1 MGNLLLIGIGGF
13 VGAIARFWLSGRV
26 QDLSGSIGF
35 PYGTL
40 AINLVGCFLLG
51 ILSYLIDVRG
61 MFTPEVRSLLIVGL
75 LGAFTTFSTFSLETF
90 NLLAAGESIRALVN
104 VASSVILGLAAVWA
118 GRMLLL
124 LIGRV

>member
-1 MGNLLLIGIGGF
+1 MGNLLYIGVGGF
-13 VGAIARFWLSGRV
+13 MGAIARFWLSGRV

-61 MFTPEVRSLLIVGL
+61 MFTPEVRSLLIIGL
-75 LGAFTTFSTFSLETF
+75 LGAFTTFSTFSMETF
-90 NLLAAGESIRALVN
+90 NLLAAGESVRALLN
-104 VASSVILGLAAVWA
+104 ISSSVIFGLAAVWA

-124 LIGRV
+124 LIWRV

>member
-1 MGNLLLIGIGGF
+1 MGNLLLIGVGGF

-40 AINLVGCFLLG
+40 VINLVGCFLLG
-51 ILSYLIDVRG
+51 VLSYLIDVRG

-75 LGAFTTFSTFSLETF
+75 LGAFTTFSTFSMETF
-90 NLLAAGESIRALVN
+90 NLLAAGESVRALLN
-104 VASSVILGLAAVWA
+104 ISSSVIFGLAAVWA

-124 LIGRV
+124 LIWRV

>member
-1 MGNLLLIGIGGF
+1 MGNLLYIGVGGF

-61 MFTPEVRSLLIVGL
+61 MFTPEVRSLLIIGL
-75 LGAFTTFSTFSLETF
+75 LGAFTTFSTFSMETF
-90 NLLAAGESIRALVN
+90 NLLAAGESVRALLN
-104 VASSVILGLAAVWA
+104 ISSSVIFGLAAVWA

-124 LIGRV
+124 LIWRV

>member
-1 MGNLLLIGIGGF
+1 MGNLLYIGVGGF
-13 VGAIARFWLSGRV
+13 MGAIARFWLSGRV

-61 MFTPEVRSLLIVGL
+61 MFTPEVRSLLIIGL

-90 NLLAAGESIRALVN
+90 NLLTAGETFRALLN
-104 VASSVILGLAAVWA
+104 ISSSVIFGLAAVWA

-124 LIGRV
+124 LIWRV

>member
-40 AINLVGCFLLG
+40 VINLVGCFLLG
-51 ILSYLIDVRG
+51 VLSYLIDVRG

-75 LGAFTTFSTFSLETF
+75 LGAFTTFSTFSMETF
-90 NLLAAGESIRALVN
+90 NLLAAGESVRALLN
-104 VASSVILGLAAVWA
+104 ISSSVIFGLAAVWA

-124 LIGRV
+124 LIWRV

>member
-61 MFTPEVRSLLIVGL
+61 MFTPEVRSLLIIGL

-90 NLLAAGESIRALVN
+90 NLLTAGETFRALLN
-104 VASSVILGLAAVWA
+104 ISSSVIFGLAAVWA

-124 LIGRV
+124 LIWRV

>member
-1 MGNLLLIGIGGF
+1 MGNLLYIGVGGF

-61 MFTPEVRSLLIVGL
+61 MFTPEVRSLLIIGL

-90 NLLAAGESIRALVN
+90 NLLTAGETFRALLN
-104 VASSVILGLAAVWA
+104 ISSSVIFGLAAVWA

-124 LIGRV
+124 LIWRV

>member
-1 MGNLLLIGIGGF
+1 MGNLLYIGVGGF
-13 VGAIARFWLSGRV
+13 MGAIARFWLSGRV

-75 LGAFTTFSTFSLETF
+75 LGAFTTFSTFSMETF
-90 NLLAAGESIRALVN
+90 NLLAAGESVRALLN
-104 VASSVILGLAAVWA
+104 ISSSVIFGLAAVWA

-124 LIGRV
+124 LIWRV

>member
-1 MGNLLLIGIGGF
+1 MGNLLLIGVGGF

-40 AINLVGCFLLG
+40 VINLVGCFLLG
-51 ILSYLIDVRG
+51 VLSYLIDVRG

-75 LGAFTTFSTFSLETF
+75 LGAFTTFSTFSMETF
-90 NLLAAGESIRALVN
+90 NLLAAGESVRALVN

>member
-1 MGNLLLIGIGGF
+1 MGNLLYIGVGGF
-13 VGAIARFWLSGRV
+13 MGAIARFWLSGRV

-61 MFTPEVRSLLIVGL
+61 MFTPEVRSLLIIGL
-75 LGAFTTFSTFSLETF
+75 LGAFTTFSTFSMETF
-90 NLLAAGESIRALVN
+90 NLLAAGESVRALLN
-104 VASSVILGLAAVWA
+104 ISSSVIFGLAAVWA

>member
-1 MGNLLLIGIGGF
+1 MGNLLLIGVGGF

-40 AINLVGCFLLG
+40 VINLVGCFLLG
-51 ILSYLIDVRG
+51 VLSYLIDVRG
-61 MFTPEVRSLLIVGL
+61 MFTPEVRSLLIIGL

-90 NLLAAGESIRALVN
+90 NLLTAGETFRALLN
-104 VASSVILGLAAVWA
+104 ISSSVIFGLAAVWA

-124 LIGRV
+124 LIWRV

>member
-61 MFTPEVRSLLIVGL
+61 MFTPEVRSLLIIGL

>member
-1 MGNLLLIGIGGF
+1 MGNLLLIGVGGF

-40 AINLVGCFLLG
+40 VINLVGCFLLG
-51 ILSYLIDVRG
+51 VLSYLIDVRG

-75 LGAFTTFSTFSLETF
+75 LGAFTTFSTFSMETF